1 MPTPPEAK
9 QTLAGLPPL
18 REVVRLHGL
27 QARKA
32 LGQNYLFDLNL
43 TRKIARSTG
52 SLEGVCVIEIGP
64 GPGGLTR
71 ALLEEGAS
79 KVIAVEAD
87 RRFVPALEEIAAH
100 ASGRLTIIEADALTL
115 DPPRDLEA
123 LISRG
128 GVRVIANLPYNIA
141 TPLLVRWLKSEPWP
155 PWWEVLAVMVQREVA
170 LRIVATPQ
178 ERAAYGRLAV
188 LAGWRSQARLLFDVP
203 ASAFTP
209 PPKVVSSLVRLEPRP
224 CPLAC
229 SAAALE
235 RVTAAAFGQRRKML
249 RQSLRTLGLNPSPL
263 LEAAG
268 VAPTSRAEELPLEA
282 FVAMANALRP
292 QTPSPGRGTP

>member
-1 MPTPPEAK
+1 VPAPPDIAAS
-9 QTLAGLPPL
+9 LAALPPL
-18 REVVRLHGL
+18 REVVRAHGL
-27 QARKA
+27 SARKA

-52 SLEGVCVIEIGP
+52 SLDGVTIIEIGP

-71 ALLEEGAS
+71 ALLEEGAA
-79 KVIAVEAD
+79 KVVALEAD
-87 RRFVPALEEIAAH
+87 PRFLPALEEIAAR
-100 ASGRLTIIEADALTL
+100 AAGRLSVIKGDALAL
-115 DPPRDLEA
+115 DPARDLDVLA
-123 LISRG
+123 SSHP
-128 GVRVIANLPYNIA
+128 VRVIANLPYNIA

-188 LAGWRSQARLLFDVP
+188 LAGWRSEARLLFDVP

-209 PPKVVSSLVRLEPRP
+209 PPKVTSSLVRLDPRP
-224 CPLAC
+224 HPLPCDPAV
-229 SAAALE
+229 LE

-249 RQSLRTLGLNPSPL
+249 RQSLRTLGFDPSPL
-263 LEAAG
+263 IEAAG
-268 VAPTSRAEELPLEA
+268 VSPMSRAEELPVEA
-282 FVAMANALRP
+282 FVAMANALSAKAMR
-292 QTPSPGRGTP
+292 